1 MVCAKGET
9 LNINDWLARAGF
21 KQTDIIKMQPELIRD
36 LNKQWRIYRENVQT
50 FMEETGCCDPS
61 QFQINHPYR
70 TPQLLEA
77 RENPSFT
84 FGVHS

>member
-1 MVCAKGET
+1 MLCTKGET

-21 KQTDIIKMQPELIRD
+21 KQTDIINMQPDLIRN

-61 QFQINHPYR
+61 QFQINHKYR
-70 TPQLLEA
+70 TPQLLEVG
-77 RENPSFT
+77 E
-84 FGVHS
+84 H

>member
-1 MVCAKGET
+1 MLCTKGET

-21 KQTDIIKMQPELIRD
+21 KQTDIIKMQPELIRG

-70 TPQLLEA
+70 TPQLLEVG
-77 RENPSFT
+77 ENSSSKSQL
-84 FGVHS
+84 HL